1 MKQTLEEAAKEHQNG
16 FPTCEDDS
24 ICAGFI
30 NGRRHQ
36 CYKSF
41 IAGAKWQS
49 KQSPWIS
56 VKDRLPRT
64 GDDLYIVLDVRMNP
78 PGCGVCDFNPKTE
91 TWIDYGGNIVRPT
104 HWMPIP
110 PLESNGNELKRK
122 EK

>member
-1 MKQTLEEAAKEHQNG
+1 MKHTLEEAAKEHQNG
-16 FPTCEDDS
+16 SPTCEGDS

-49 KQSPWIS
+49 KQSPWVS

-64 GDDLYIVLDVRMNP
+64 DDGLYIVLDVRMNP

-110 PLESNGNELKRK
+110 PLESNDNE
-122 EK
+122 

>member
-64 GDDLYIVLDVRMNP
+64 DDDLYLSLIHISPCSLRYWYADR
-78 PGCGVCDFNPKTE
+78 GCG
-91 TWIDYGGNIVRPT
+91 
-104 HWMPIP
+104 
-110 PLESNGNELKRK
+110 ESQSYAGVVYYRCPYHLYFMFCND
-122 EK
+122 